1 MSDTPQ
7 SCSDNRSDMGQA
19 SSVPSKQTTP
29 RSVRVDPS
37 LWAAAMVRAHSKG
50 ETVTDVI
57 VRALTRYTKDK
68 K

>member
-1 MSDTPQ
+1 VSDTPNP
-7 SCSDNRSDMGQA
+7 CSDNRSDVGQA
-19 SSVPSKQTTP
+19 LPVPNKQTTP

-57 VRALTRYTKDK
+57 VRALTRYTKDNR
-68 K
+68 